1 MEEILIQESNICQ
14 LSDIYHFHA
23 SRVKQVY
30 NMMKYKL
37 QYMRKIV
44 ILLLILISQV
54 VNADV
59 IKLHYGEPI
68 NCKVTEITDEYIKY
82 ILENET
88 LIRTIGTLPV
98 KCIEFDNGN
107 IEDISPLIVIDD
119 PKKDWEN
126 IVIVYDKNAVKGM
139 VKIGEGFKK
148 ANSAWSTNTKK
159 DGLERKVFEK
169 LKKEC
174 AKQGGKVL
182 LVTRKDSQSQG
193 GFGSYGFA
201 EINAEYYC
209 Y

>member
-1 MEEILIQESNICQ
+1 M
-14 LSDIYHFHA
+14 
-23 SRVKQVY
+23 
-30 NMMKYKL
+30 
-37 QYMRKIV
+37 IV
-44 ILLLILISQV
+44 INDS
-54 VNADV
+54 
-59 IKLHYGEPI
+59 
-68 NCKVTEITDEYIKY
+68 
-82 ILENET
+82 
-88 LIRTIGTLPV
+88 
-98 KCIEFDNGN
+98 
-107 IEDISPLIVIDD
+107 
-119 PKKDWEN
+119 KKDWEN
-126 IVIVYDKNAVKGM
+126 IFVVYDKNPVKGM

-159 DGLERKVFEK
+159 EGLERKVIEK

>member
-1 MEEILIQESNICQ
+1 MNK
-14 LSDIYHFHA
+14 F
-23 SRVKQVY
+23 V
-30 NMMKYKL
+30 
-37 QYMRKIV
+37 
-44 ILLLILISQV
+44 LLLAILSSQIIK
-54 VNADV
+54 ADV
-59 IKLHYGEPI
+59 IQLHYGEPL
-68 NCKVTEITDEYIKY
+68 NGKVTEITDEYIKY
-82 ILENET
+82 IPDDEN
-88 LIRTIGTLPV
+88 LVRTIGRLPV
-98 KCIEFDNGN
+98 HRIEFDNGKV
-107 IEDISPLIVIDD
+107 EEISSLIVVND

-139 VKIGEGFKK
+139 TKIGEGLKK

>member
-1 MEEILIQESNICQ
+1 
-14 LSDIYHFHA
+14 
-23 SRVKQVY
+23 
-30 NMMKYKL
+30 MKN
-37 QYMRKIV
+37 
-44 ILLLILISQV
+44 LLLISLILTSLV
-54 VNADV
+54 IRADV
-59 IKLHYGEPI
+59 INLHYGEPI

-82 ILENET
+82 IPNDEN
-88 LIRTIGTLPV
+88 LIHTIGRLPV
-98 KCIEFDNGN
+98 VCIEFDNGK
-107 IEDISPLIVIDD
+107 IEEVSSLIVVDD
-119 PKKDWEN
+119 PKKDWTN
-126 IVIVYDKNAVKGM
+126 VVVVYEKNAVKGM

-148 ANSAWSTNTKK
+148 ANSAWSNNTKK

-174 AKQGGKVL
+174 AQLGGKVL

>member
-1 MEEILIQESNICQ
+1 MS
-14 LSDIYHFHA
+14 ST
-23 SRVKQVY
+23 
-30 NMMKYKL
+30 
-37 QYMRKIV
+37 
-44 ILLLILISQV
+44 
-54 VNADV
+54 
-59 IKLHYGEPI
+59 
-68 NCKVTEITDEYIKY
+68 KV
-82 ILENET
+82 
-88 LIRTIGTLPV
+88 
-98 KCIEFDNGN
+98 
-107 IEDISPLIVIDD
+107 EDISPLIVIDD

-159 DGLERKVFEK
+159 EGLERKVFEK

-174 AKQGGKVL
+174 AKLGGKVL

>member
-1 MEEILIQESNICQ
+1 MG
-14 LSDIYHFHA
+14 IYEDNH
-23 SRVKQVY
+23 K
-30 NMMKYKL
+30 K
-37 QYMRKIV
+37 
-44 ILLLILISQV
+44 LLLCIITIASIQTV
-54 VNADV
+54 TADV
-59 IKLHYGEPI
+59 IKLHFSEPI
-68 NCKVTEITDEYIKY
+68 IGKVTEITEEYIKY
-82 ILENET
+82 IPNNEDVVRT
-88 LIRTIGTLPV
+88 LGRLPV
-98 KCIEFDNGN
+98 KSIEFDNGK
-107 IEDISPLIVIDD
+107 IEEISPLITIKD

-148 ANSAWSTNTKK
+148 ANSAWSTNTNKN
-159 DGLERKVFEK
+159 GLERKVFKK
-169 LKKEC
+169 LKEEC

>member
-1 MEEILIQESNICQ
+1 
-14 LSDIYHFHA
+14 
-23 SRVKQVY
+23 
-30 NMMKYKL
+30 MKK
-37 QYMRKIV
+37 
-44 ILLLILISQV
+44 ILLLFLILASQV

-68 NCKVTEITDEYIKY
+68 NGRVTEITDEYIKY
-82 ILENET
+82 IPNDEN
-88 LIRTIGTLPV
+88 LVRTIGSIPV
-98 KCIEFDNGN
+98 SRIEFDNGKV
-107 IEDISPLIVIDD
+107 EEISPLIVIND

-126 IVIVYDKNAVKGM
+126 VLVVYDKNAIKGM

-159 DGLERKVFEK
+159 EGLERKVFEK

-182 LVTRKDSQSQG
+182 LVTHKDSQSQG

>member
-1 MEEILIQESNICQ
+1 
-14 LSDIYHFHA
+14 
-23 SRVKQVY
+23 
-30 NMMKYKL
+30 MKK
-37 QYMRKIV
+37 
-44 ILLLILISQV
+44 LLLTLFLILASQV

-68 NCKVTEITDEYIKY
+68 KGKVTEIAEEYIKY
-82 ILENET
+82 IPDDESLV
-88 LIRTIGTLPV
+88 RTIGCLSV
-98 KCIEFDNGN
+98 NRIEFANGKVEE
-107 IEDISPLIVIDD
+107 ITPLIVIND

-126 IVIVYDKNAVKGM
+126 VVVVYDKNAVKGM

-159 DGLERKVFEK
+159 EGLERKVFEK